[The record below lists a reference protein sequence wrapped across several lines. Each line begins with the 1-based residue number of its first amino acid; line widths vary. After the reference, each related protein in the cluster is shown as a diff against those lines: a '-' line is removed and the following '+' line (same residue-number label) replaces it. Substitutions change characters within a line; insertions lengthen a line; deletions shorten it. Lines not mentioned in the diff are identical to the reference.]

1 MDNLSESSK
10 KWLRN
15 TTGLDTTTKPGSAV
29 PLPVW
34 TVSLLNLASS
44 CLDGGV
50 YFIHLVR

>member
-1 MDNLSESSK
+1 MNNFSESSK
-10 KWLRN
+10 TSLRN
-15 TTGLDTTTKPGSAV
+15 TTGLDTKTKPGSAA

-34 TVSLLNLASS
+34 AVTLLNLASL